1 MNETGASRTIAR
13 RATSPWHNE
22 GLSLLFKLGLK
33 VPAPFTLTG
42 ADIHHSRALAAS
54 ANVAI
59 WRYIG
64 SAVPI
69 GRSSPPSGGKSEASE
84 VVLISRALPQE
95 PALPGGAA
103 DVSQW
108 NVSLVCR

>member
-1 MNETGASRTIAR
+1 MRSAPRGQY
-13 RATSPWHNE
+13 RAEQTSPRHNE
-22 GLSLLFKLGLK
+22 GLSLLFKPGLK
-33 VPAPFTLTG
+33 VPAPFTPTG

-59 WRYIG
+59 WRYVG
-64 SAVPI
+64 SPVPI
-69 GRSSPPSGGKSEASE
+69 GRNSPPSGGKSEASE

-103 DVSQW
+103 DASRR
-108 NVSLVCR
+108 NVPLVWR